1 MIFQSPKAIIDIFQ
15 YIAVKHKSIGKYKD
29 GRPAF
34 FFGEKF
40 EMNNQYDQIS
50 PMLYLRFSQEIRYRP
65 QTVEAYFTMM
75 ILSKFEETPA
85 DAQTD
90 KTLEYLK
97 YQEISA
103 CEKIGQSIIMQLYR
117 SLPQSNTGMSLIEDG
132 GMLARGVTVED
143 LFGNAFVGVSYD
155 LGFKGTPD
163 RLCVD
168 MFDSDFNLKT
178 ICL

>member
-15 YIAVKHKSIGKYKD
+15 YIALKHKSIGKYAD

-50 PMLYLRFSQEIRYRP
+50 PMLYLRFSQEIRYKT
-65 QTVEAYFTMM
+65 QGIEAYFTMM

-85 DAQTD
+85 GTQTD
-90 KTLEYLK
+90 KTLQYLK

-103 CEKIGQSIIMQLYR
+103 CEKIGQSIIMQLYNA
-117 SLPQSNTGMSLIEDG
+117 LPKAGVGINLISDG
-132 GMLARGVTVED
+132 DMLARGVTVED

-155 LGFKGTPD
+155 LGFKGLPD
-163 RLCVD
+163 RLCLD
-168 MFDSDFNLKT
+168 MFESDFNLKD
-178 ICL
+178 ICP

>member
-15 YIAVKHKSIGKYKD
+15 YIALKHKSIGKYKD

-50 PMLYLRFSQEIRYRP
+50 PMLYLRFSQELRYKP

-85 DAQTD
+85 NAQTD

-103 CEKIGQSIIMQLYR
+103 CEKIGQSIIMRLYTA
-117 SLPQSNTGMSLIEDG
+117 LQGTGMSLIEDG

-143 LFGNAFVGVSYD
+143 LFGNAFIGVSYD
-155 LGFKGTPD
+155 LGFKGLPD

-168 MFDSDFNLKT
+168 MFDSDFDLKT
-178 ICL
+178 ICP

>member
-15 YIAVKHKSIGKYKD
+15 YIALKHKSIGKYSD

-40 EMNNQYDQIS
+40 EMNNQHDQIK
-50 PMLYLRFSQEIRYRP
+50 PMLYLRFSQELRYRV

-75 ILSKFEETPA
+75 ILSTPEEKPSNP
-85 DAQTD
+85 QVD

-103 CEKIGQSIIMQLYR
+103 CEKIGQSIIMRLYTA
-117 SLPQSNTGMSLIEDG
+117 LQGTGMSLIEDG

-178 ICL
+178 ICP